1 MSNPLKKL
9 AGQTAIYGLSS
20 IVGRLLNYL
29 LVPLHTSAVYGF
41 EKAQYGIISEYYA
54 FVAFFI
60 VLLTFGMETTFFR
73 FVNKA
78 ENKEKTFN
86 QATTVVLILSIL
98 FFALSALFSQSIA
111 SWMGYPN
118 QQNFVLWF
126 AAILSIDAVSSMFLA
141 KLRYQEKAKKFA
153 FVQLSSIAC
162 NIGLNVI
169 FILGFYDPSNPGASI
184 GIGFVFLA
192 NLVASAVKPVFMI
205 KEVISYR
212 FVWDKVM
219 TKTMIAFAFPLAIA
233 GFAGIVNETLDR
245 IMIKRL
251 LMGDGLK
258 FAQEQVG
265 IYSANYK
272 LSILIT
278 LFIQAF
284 RYAAE
289 PFFFSK
295 EKDEDAKQTYAK
307 VMNYFV
313 IVCSILFLG
322 IMLFIDLF
330 KYFIPNESYWEGL
343 TIVPI
348 LLLANISLGIY
359 YNQSIWYKLSGKT
372 QYGAYIGIIGA
383 LITITLNYALIPSLG
398 YLGSAWTTLIC
409 YVSMMLLSFGFSRK
423 HYPIKYNL
431 PKIFFYIGLS
441 VGIYYLSTLFIVE
454 NPVAKYGIY
463 SVFFIGFIALSYLL
477 ERPKK
482 VVI

>member
-20 IVGRLLNYL
+20 IIGRLLNYF
-29 LVPLHTSAVYGF
+29 LVPLHTSAKYGF
-41 EKAQYGIISEYYA
+41 EKADYGIISEYYA

-73 FVNKA
+73 FVNNA

-86 QATTVVLILSIL
+86 QAASIVLVLSLI
-98 FFALSALFSQSIA
+98 FFICIALFSQSIA
-111 SWMGYPN
+111 NWMGYPN

-126 AAILSIDAVSSMFLA
+126 GAMFLA
-141 KLRYQEKAKKFA
+141 KLRYQEKAKQFA
-153 FVQLSSIAC
+153 FIQLSSIAS
-162 NIGLNVI
+162 NIILNLVFI
-169 FILGFYDPSNPGASI
+169 FGFYNPQHPEASI

-192 NLVASAVKPVFMI
+192 NLIASAVKPLMMF
-205 KEVISYR
+205 KEVLSFR
-212 FVWDKVM
+212 FIWDKVM
-219 TKTMIAFAFPLAIA
+219 TKTMLVFAFPLAIA
-233 GFAGIVNETLDR
+233 GFAGIINETLDR
-245 IMIKRL
+245 IMLKRL

-258 FAQEQVG
+258 YAQEQVG

-289 PFFFSK
+289 PFFFAK
-295 EKDEDAKQTYAK
+295 EKDKDAKETYAK

-313 IVCSILFLG
+313 IICSLIFLG
-322 IMLFIDLF
+322 LMLFIDLF

-343 TIVPI
+343 IIVPI
-348 LLLANISLGIY
+348 LLFANIFLGIY

-372 QYGAYIGIIGA
+372 QFGAYIGIFGA
-383 LITITLNYALIPSLG
+383 IVTIILNYLLIPILG
-398 YLGSAWTTLIC
+398 YIGSAWATLIC
-409 YVSMMLLSFGFSRK
+409 YASMMFLSFILSRK
-423 HYPIKYNL
+423 HYPIRYNI
-431 PKIFFYIGLS
+431 PKIFLYLGLAF
-441 VGIYYLSTLFIVE
+441 GIYFLSTYLSFSSFVL
-454 NPVAKYGIY
+454 KYV
-463 SVFFIGFIALSYLL
+463 VFSLILIAFIGIIYFL